1 MPLLSLN
8 GEEAISLSDSGKVVT
23 AYIGIGSNIDDRAA
37 LLNASIELLSKKEGI
52 EVTSVSSFYNTAP
65 VGYLEQ
71 PDFLNAVVEI
81 KTVLSADE
89 LLQICGLIEKVLKR
103 ERLIH
108 WGPRTIDLDILLYGN
123 QIINKEN
130 LNIPHPR
137 MHERAFVL
145 EPLNEINPS
154 AIHPVFNKT
163 VCELYEAMA
172 QDDR

>member
-1 MPLLSLN
+1 M
-8 GEEAISLSDSGKVVT
+8 ISLRDPGKEVT
-23 AYIGIGSNIDDRAA
+23 AYIGIGSNIGDRAA
-37 LLNASIELLSKKEGI
+37 RLNSSVELLNEKEGI
-52 EVTSVSSFYNTAP
+52 EVTSLSSFYNTAP
-65 VGYLEQ
+65 IGYLEQ

-81 KTVLSADE
+81 KTVLPASE
-89 LLQICGLIEKVLKR
+89 LLHICGLIEKELKR

-123 QIINKEN
+123 QIINAEH

-154 AIHPVFNKT
+154 AIHPVFQKT
-163 VCELYEAMA
+163 VQELYEAIME
-172 QDDR
+172 DR

>member
-8 GEEAISLSDSGKVVT
+8 GEEVINLRDSGKEVT
-23 AYIGIGSNIDDRAA
+23 AYIGIGSNIGDRAA
-37 LLNASIELLSKKEGI
+37 RLNSSIELLSKKEGI

-81 KTVLSADE
+81 KTVLPATE
-89 LLQICGLIEKVLKR
+89 LLHICGLIEKELKR
-103 ERLIH
+103 ERVIC

-123 QIINKEN
+123 QIISEEH

-137 MHERAFVL
+137 MQERAFVL

-154 AIHPVFNKT
+154 AIHPVFKKT
-163 VCELYEAMA
+163 VRELLEALINGK
-172 QDDR
+172 

>member
-1 MPLLSLN
+1 MQLLSLS
-8 GEEAISLSDSGKVVT
+8 GEEAISLRETAKEVT
-23 AYIGIGSNIDDRAA
+23 AYIGIGSNIGDRAA
-37 LLNASIELLSKKEGI
+37 RLKASVELLSKKEGI

-81 KTVLSADE
+81 KTVLSAAE
-89 LLQICGLIEKVLKR
+89 LLLICRLIEKELKR
-103 ERLIH
+103 ERLIR

-123 QIINKEN
+123 QIINEEN
-130 LNIPHPR
+130 LNVPHPR

-163 VCELYEAMA
+163 VHELYEAIM
-172 QDDR
+172 QDR

>member
-8 GEEAISLSDSGKVVT
+8 GEEAISLSDSGKEVT
-23 AYIGIGSNIDDRAA
+23 AYIGIGSNIGDREA

-89 LLQICGLIEKVLKR
+89 LLQISGLIEKVLKR

-137 MHERAFVL
+137 MHERTFVL

-163 VCELYEAMA
+163 VCELYEAIT

>member
-1 MPLLSLN
+1 MK
-8 GEEAISLSDSGKVVT
+8 DSGKEVT
-23 AYIGIGSNIDDRAA
+23 AYIGIGSNIGDRAA
-37 LLNASIELLSKKEGI
+37 RLNSSIELLSKKEGI

-81 KTVLSADE
+81 KTVLPATE
-89 LLQICGLIEKVLKR
+89 LLNICGLIEKELKR
-103 ERLIH
+103 ERVIR
-108 WGPRTIDLDILLYGN
+108 WGPRTIDMDILLYGN
-123 QIINKEN
+123 QIINEEH

-154 AIHPVFNKT
+154 AIHPVFKKT
-163 VCELYEAMA
+163 VRELYEALVVCNS
-172 QDDR
+172 